1 MTRRAHL
8 RLFLVYTIAWAAFWA
23 AGLPS
28 YYQQY
33 SRTFMI
39 WLDGL
44 VLIPLS
50 VVFLLVLRRAPQTR
64 RIGLSL
70 WMAFYFTVPLAVY
83 DWLYCGVFLGHG
95 LGFLRRYWYLS
106 VYYVIPWPLLPSLA
120 AVLNR
125 RGAPRVRTEVFVGYD
140 QKHVY
145 LAARLWQRRD
155 SVRAGAIR
163 RDGKATWD
171 GDFVTFV
178 LDPLLSA
185 NSAYFLAINPSG
197 TVADGILTSSAE
209 WNTDWDGVWSSS
221 VSISDEYWTVEIGPG
236 RSSAHSRMSTAPSDP
251 TRSPGPAAR
260 RAGSAATSGLG
271 QIQF

>member
-8 RLFLVYTIAWAAFWA
+8 RLLLIYTIAWEPVRVFCNGLLNAALRAAIGRKMAGFRMSHAGQPPFRSVSVNSRTRSWAAFWA

-39 WLDGL
+39 WLDAI

-95 LGFLRRYWYLS
+95 LGFLWRYWYLS
-106 VYYVIPWPLLPSLA
+106 VYYVIPWPLLPGLA
-120 AVLNR
+120 AVLNH
-125 RGAPRVRTEVFVGYD
+125 RGAPQDGS
-140 QKHVY
+140 
-145 LAARLWQRRD
+145 RLD
-155 SVRAGAIR
+155 
-163 RDGKATWD
+163 
-171 GDFVTFV
+171 
-178 LDPLLSA
+178 
-185 NSAYFLAINPSG
+185 
-197 TVADGILTSSAE
+197 
-209 WNTDWDGVWSSS
+209 
-221 VSISDEYWTVEIGPG
+221 
-236 RSSAHSRMSTAPSDP
+236 
-251 TRSPGPAAR
+251 AR
-260 RAGSAATSGLG
+260 RPAVARGSRGAERE
-271 QIQF
+271 Q